1 MSNTV
6 LTKTSAITPWAAR
19 QDVRELGERLQTM
32 MPGAQ
37 RLTKPEALA
46 LAQAAVAHG
55 LDPFNGELWFLK
67 DKNGRSLGLM
77 AGIKGH
83 RRSAHR
89 QMAEEG
95 GGNYWPDFDVLSIDE
110 KAALGIPPDA
120 LAYRCRIRDTRT
132 IEHYVSQIE
141 RLLKAGL
148 DWDIVSDLVGARP
161 YTEGIGYAQKSERS
175 KMTLVQRAMK
185 RAEAEALKRRFDL
198 PFGIAVGTANSL
210 DVIEGEFVTEEQ
222 GDQPRVSQEI
232 IEEAAKDTAPN
243 APAPTTGKFTRPM
256 SAVVVREALR
266 LKGCWVKGEANNFSD
281 AHRPPDGQQEPPDDR
296 LVKRIAAM
304 MSKALTRPGGGDT
317 ALERHLVL
325 SWTFNVE
332 NTGLLTDTEAQATAK
347 WLEAWPAGQ
356 GEDGKDAW
364 IPSGVASEECR
375 LVLYQAMKDRGQQ
388 EMDLGGDDNR
398 E

>member
-1 MSNTV
+1 MSN
-6 LTKTSAITPWAAR
+6 TKTSAITPWAAR

-37 RLTKPEALA
+37 RLTKVEALS

-67 DKNGRSLGLM
+67 DKSGKPLGLM

-89 QMAEEG
+89 QMKEEG
-95 GGNYWPDFDVLSIDE
+95 GGNYWPDFDVLDTDE

-120 LAYRCRIRDTRT
+120 LAYRCRIRDTHT

-148 DWDIVSDLVGARP
+148 DWDIVSDLVGSRP

-198 PFGIAVGTANSL
+198 PFGIAVGTTDSL

-222 GDQPRVSQEI
+222 DNQPRISQE
-232 IEEAAKDTAPN
+232 AAEKAAEDTL
-243 APAPTTGKFTRPM
+243 PTTNDKFSRPM
-256 SAVVVREALR
+256 NPTDTRYSLR
-266 LKGCWVKGEANNFSD
+266 FLGGWVKGEDDKYAD
-281 AHRPPDGQQEPPDDR
+281 AHRPPDDQQSPPDNR
-296 LVKRIAAM
+296 LVQRIAAM
-304 MSKALTRPGGGDT
+304 MGKALARPEGGDT
-317 ALERHLVL
+317 DLERHLCL
-325 SWTFNVE
+325 QYLFGIE
-332 NTGLLTDTEAQATAK
+332 RTGLLTDREAQATAK
-347 WLEAWPAGQ
+347 WQEAFPAGQ

-364 IPSGVASEECR
+364 MPSGVASEECR
-375 LVLYQAMKDRGQQ
+375 LVLYQAMKDCGQQ
-388 EMDLGGDDNR
+388 EMDLGEGEDA
-398 E
+398 

>member
-1 MSNTV
+1 MSTA
-6 LTKTSAITPWAAR
+6 KASAITPWAAR

-37 RLTKPEALA
+37 RLTQVEALT

-67 DKNGRSLGLM
+67 DKGGKPLGLM

-95 GGNYWPDFDVLSIDE
+95 GGNYWPDFEVLDTDE
-110 KAALGIPPDA
+110 KTALGIPSDA
-120 LAYRCRIRDTRT
+120 LAYRCLIRDTRT

-148 DWDIVSDLVGARP
+148 DWDVVSNLVGSRP
-161 YTEGIGYAQKSERS
+161 YTEGIGYAQRSEHS

-198 PFGIAVGTANSL
+198 PFGVAIGTVDS
-210 DVIEGEFVTEEQ
+210 DVIEGEFVIEDE
-222 GDQPRVSQEI
+222 PYISQETM
-232 IEEAAKDTAPN
+232 EKATETKEQ
-243 APAPTTGKFTRPM
+243 PASTPGKFSRPM
-256 SAVVVREALR
+256 SANIVREALR
-266 LKGCWVKGEANNFSD
+266 TKGGWVKGEADDYSD
-281 AHRPPDGQQEPPDDR
+281 AHRQPDDKQEPPDSR
-296 LVKRIAAM
+296 LVQRVAALM
-304 MSKALTRPGGGDT
+304 GKALTRPEGGDT
-317 ALERHLVL
+317 DLERYLCL
-325 SWTFNVE
+325 NYLFNVE
-332 NTGLLTDTEAQATAK
+332 RTGLLTDKEAQVTAK
-347 WLEAWPAGQ
+347 WLEAEAGS
-356 GEDGKDAW
+356 W

-375 LVLYQAMKDRGQQ
+375 LVLHQAMKDRGQMELQ
-388 EMDLGGDDNR
+388 MEHPDA